1 MTQFEP
7 LAWAGGLGDNS
18 GMKKLSLRAIAILLS
33 LLSAGLGLLLLLAD
47 PLALQTLRHQGYDQY
62 QRWQPR
68 VYEPAPVRIVDID
81 EASLE
86 RVGQWPWPRTRIADM
101 VNTLNA
107 AGVAAIGFD
116 VVFAEPDRTSPRAI
130 ANVWPLTPQVRETV
144 LQLPDHDE
152 VLSQTLQGK
161 DVVLGFAVQRDQEVQ
176 AGQRVPSAP
185 YRYVWVG
192 NEATSALHGF
202 TTAVPALP
210 ALDAAR
216 RGNLRHRPGAER
228 AADRAQGEQAGGAAP
243 AGGGQGGGSARG
255 AAR

>member
-1 MTQFEP
+1 
-7 LAWAGGLGDNS
+7 
-18 GMKKLSLRAIAILLS
+18 MKKLSLRAIAILLS

-161 DVVLGFAVQRDQEVQ
+161 DVVLGFAVQRDQQVQ
-176 AGQRVPSAP
+176 TGQRVPSAP

-192 NEATSALHGF
+192 NEATNALHGF
-202 TTAVPALP
+202 TTAVPDVELS
-210 ALDAAR
+210 
-216 RGNLRHRPGAER
+216 RGDAER
-228 AADRAQGEQAGGAAP
+228 AVRGCPSGAI
-243 AGGGQGGGSARG
+243 SILD
-255 AAR
+255 